1 MLFVSDLDLYCRQPE
16 IDFKTI
22 VMGEHLG
29 SGSVGE
35 VSLGGVERR
44 RRAEKNRY
52 LMRDIKVMIFSYT

>member
-1 MLFVSDLDLYCRQPE
+1 MYCRQPE

-35 VSLGGVERR
+35 VSLGGVESR
-44 RRAEKNRY
+44 RRAEKSLRSLEWEKNCGG
-52 LMRDIKVMIFSYT
+52 DVS